1 MVDIESEEEEDNN
14 KEDNIKE
21 GKTKDNNTKEG
32 ISDDEEKV
40 PVVKLQKNKTQERK
54 KSEIKLGRNSEIETL
69 RAEVVKLTKDL
80 EEMKDEEADV
90 RRKHEQD
97 RKVLKEKEIE
107 VRNLR
112 AMNEALSKR
121 SEKEK
126 EANWWKAKYD
136 AAMKTVVEKEAT
148 IENLETMN
156 ETLDKS
162 QGDIIKALK
171 LKLSVKDKEI
181 AEHGN
186 CANILNQER
195 QRAKEDLEK
204 IKQKLVDTEQKFNF
218 LSSEK
223 VPEMMTKFREKLERK
238 EEEVVKLKAEV
249 EVKKEE
255 VLKLKAE
262 VDLQAEVETNLATRI
277 EQAGGV
283 RKDLEQQLAE
293 MRKEMI
299 EKDAMMARAR
309 KSQESESKLA
319 RLRFQIM
326 DLKDEMMLQK
336 KDQELIFADTEKLV
350 KENVA
355 LKTEIKNKD
364 ELLQSK
370 TAESGELKDI
380 QSNMMNALRAQ
391 KKVMMKAEN
400 QEKIIENQKMMLA
413 HLKQQSQAQLGQI
426 SRLTTDVFR
435 KSLDTPEASLL
446 KRELRRRT
454 DQLTAMRAELLRV
467 QKSKDSM
474 SKTTAHLEG
483 MVNVEDD
490 KASDVEVVHL
500 EEEVVCTPDIP
511 QLDQN
516 ATGNTD
522 AVILNAESVL
532 KTSLTVLNNNETK
545 DLVEDRK
552 CNLCKRVFLDEN
564 YLKQHQAKAHMVDLY
579 KKPDSPEPASVI
591 KHTDQTQ
598 EGQTSLSEPSHSS
611 TKRTHSAASF
621 DLETTETIGIGHD
634 GGLVKK
640 IRLMRKSESDSMI
653 ETTRSIALSILDSL
667 IAAL

>member
-1 MVDIESEEEEDNN
+1 M
-14 KEDNIKE
+14 
-21 GKTKDNNTKEG
+21 
-32 ISDDEEKV
+32 
-40 PVVKLQKNKTQERK
+40 VKLQKTKTQVERK
-54 KSEIKLGRNSEIETL
+54 KSEIKFSRNTEIETL
-69 RAEVVKLTKDL
+69 RAKVVKLTKEL
-80 EEMKDEEADV
+80 EKMKDDEREVVAEV

-97 RKVLKEKEIE
+97 RKVLREKEIE

-204 IKQKLVDTEQKFNF
+204 IKQKLADTEQKFKF

-223 VPEMMTKFREKLERK
+223 VPEMMTNFREKLERK

-249 EVKKEE
+249 EVKEEE

-391 KKVMMKAEN
+391 KKVMRKAEN

-500 EEEVVCTPDIP
+500 GEEVVCLPDIY

-522 AVILNAESVL
+522 ADVILNAESVL
-532 KTSLTVLNNNETK
+532 KTSVTLLNNNETK
-545 DLVEDRK
+545 DLVENRK
-552 CNLCKRVFLDEN
+552 CNLCERVFLDEN
-564 YLKQHQAKAHMVDLY
+564 YLKQHQAKAHIVNLY

-598 EGQTSLSEPSHSS
+598 EGKTSLSEPSHSS
-611 TKRTHSAASF
+611 TKRTHSAATF

-640 IRLMRKSESDSMI
+640 IRLMRKSESESMI
-653 ETTRSIALSILDSL
+653 ETSRSIALSILDSL

>member
-1 MVDIESEEEEDNN
+1 M
-14 KEDNIKE
+14 
-21 GKTKDNNTKEG
+21 
-32 ISDDEEKV
+32 
-40 PVVKLQKNKTQERK
+40 VKLQKNKTQERK

-204 IKQKLVDTEQKFNF
+204 IKQKLADTEQKFKF

-223 VPEMMTKFREKLERK
+223 VPEMMTNFREKLERK
-238 EEEVVKLKAEV
+238 EEEGVKLKAEV
-249 EVKKEE
+249 EVKEEE

-391 KKVMMKAEN
+391 KKVMRKAEN

-500 EEEVVCTPDIP
+500 GEEVVCLPDIY

-532 KTSLTVLNNNETK
+532 KTSVTLLNNNETK
-545 DLVEDRK
+545 DLVENRK
-552 CNLCKRVFLDEN
+552 CNLCERVFLDEN
-564 YLKQHQAKAHMVDLY
+564 YLKQHQAKAHIVNLY

-621 DLETTETIGIGHD
+621 DLDTTETIGIGHD

-640 IRLMRKSESDSMI
+640 IRLMRKSESESMI
-653 ETTRSIALSILDSL
+653 ESSRSIALSILDSL

>member
-1 MVDIESEEEEDNN
+1 M
-14 KEDNIKE
+14 
-21 GKTKDNNTKEG
+21 
-32 ISDDEEKV
+32 
-40 PVVKLQKNKTQERK
+40 VKLQKNKTQERK

-204 IKQKLVDTEQKFNF
+204 IKQKLADTEQKFKF

-223 VPEMMTKFREKLERK
+223 VPEMMTNFREKLERK

-249 EVKKEE
+249 EVKEEE

-391 KKVMMKAEN
+391 KKVMRKAEN

-532 KTSLTVLNNNETK
+532 KTSVTLLNNNETK
-545 DLVEDRK
+545 DLVENRK
-552 CNLCKRVFLDEN
+552 CNLCERV
-564 YLKQHQAKAHMVDLY
+564 Y
-579 KKPDSPEPASVI
+579 KTRNSLR
-591 KHTDQTQ
+591 KHSCIS
-598 EGQTSLSEPSHSS
+598 GQ
-611 TKRTHSAASF
+611 K
-621 DLETTETIGIGHD
+621 
-634 GGLVKK
+634 
-640 IRLMRKSESDSMI
+640 
-653 ETTRSIALSILDSL
+653 
-667 IAAL
+667 

>member
-1 MVDIESEEEEDNN
+1 M
-14 KEDNIKE
+14 
-21 GKTKDNNTKEG
+21 
-32 ISDDEEKV
+32 
-40 PVVKLQKNKTQERK
+40 VKLQKNKTQERK

-204 IKQKLVDTEQKFNF
+204 IKQKLADTEQKFKF

-249 EVKKEE
+249 EVKEEE

-391 KKVMMKAEN
+391 KKVMRKAEN

-413 HLKQQSQAQLGQI
+413 QLKQQSQAQLGQI

-474 SKTTAHLEG
+474 SKTTAHLED
-483 MVNVEDD
+483 VASVEDD

-579 KKPDSPEPASVI
+579 KKPDSPEPAGGIEV
-591 KHTDQTQ
+591 TDQTQ

-621 DLETTETIGIGHD
+621 DLETTETIGVGHD

-640 IRLMRKSESDSMI
+640 IRLMRKSESESMI
-653 ETTRSIALSILDSL
+653 ESSRSIALSILDSL

>member
-1 MVDIESEEEEDNN
+1 M
-14 KEDNIKE
+14 
-21 GKTKDNNTKEG
+21 
-32 ISDDEEKV
+32 
-40 PVVKLQKNKTQERK
+40 VKLQKTKTQVERK
-54 KSEIKLGRNSEIETL
+54 KSEIKFSRNTEIETL
-69 RAEVVKLTKDL
+69 RAKVVKLTKEL
-80 EEMKDEEADV
+80 EKMKDDEREVVAEV

-97 RKVLKEKEIE
+97 RKVLREKEIE

-204 IKQKLVDTEQKFNF
+204 IKQKLADTEQKFKF

-223 VPEMMTKFREKLERK
+223 VPEMMTNFREKLERK

-249 EVKKEE
+249 EVKEEE

-299 EKDAMMARAR
+299 EKDAMMVRAR

-391 KKVMMKAEN
+391 KKVMRKAEN

-413 HLKQQSQAQLGQI
+413 QLKQQSQAQLGQI

-579 KKPDSPEPASVI
+579 KKPDSPEPAGGIEV
-591 KHTDQTQ
+591 TDQTQ

-640 IRLMRKSESDSMI
+640 IRLMRKSESESMI
-653 ETTRSIALSILDSL
+653 ESSRSIALSILDSL

>member
-1 MVDIESEEEEDNN
+1 M
-14 KEDNIKE
+14 
-21 GKTKDNNTKEG
+21 
-32 ISDDEEKV
+32 
-40 PVVKLQKNKTQERK
+40 VKLQKNKTQERK

-69 RAEVVKLTKDL
+69 RVEVVKLTKDL

-171 LKLSVKDKEI
+171 LKLSLKDKEI

-204 IKQKLVDTEQKFNF
+204 IKKKLVDTEQKFKF

-249 EVKKEE
+249 EVKEEE

-391 KKVMMKAEN
+391 KKVMRKAEN

-413 HLKQQSQAQLGQI
+413 QLKQQSQAQLGQI

-579 KKPDSPEPASVI
+579 KKPDSPEPAGGIEV
-591 KHTDQTQ
+591 TDQTQ